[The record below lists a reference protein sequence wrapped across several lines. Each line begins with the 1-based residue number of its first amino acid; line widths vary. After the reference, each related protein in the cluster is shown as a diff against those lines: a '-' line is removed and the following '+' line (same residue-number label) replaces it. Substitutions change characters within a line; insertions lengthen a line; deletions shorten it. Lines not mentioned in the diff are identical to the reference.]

1 MNGMTG
7 GRTPAVIWKAF
18 MDEQQADA
26 WQYSLR
32 PRKLNE
38 YIGQDKVKENLSI
51 FVKAALSRGEALDH
65 AHQRLRRS

>member
-1 MNGMTG
+1 MEDTE
-7 GRTPAVIWKAF
+7 GRIVA

-38 YIGQDKVKENLSI
+38 YIGYFKVKENLSI
-51 FVKAALSRGEALDH
+51 FVKAALSRG
-65 AHQRLRRS
+65 